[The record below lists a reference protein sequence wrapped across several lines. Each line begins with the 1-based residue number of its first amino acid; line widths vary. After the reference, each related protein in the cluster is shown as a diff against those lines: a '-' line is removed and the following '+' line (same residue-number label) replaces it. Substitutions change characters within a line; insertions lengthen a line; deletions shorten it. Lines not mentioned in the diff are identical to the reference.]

1 VAIGRARPIRSET
14 VPSDSNGVPFP
25 PVRRLGP
32 GDLPHCVRLS
42 VDRGW
47 LPERAKW
54 SLLLEVSEVFGI
66 DAPDGGDG
74 ADGVGSGDGA
84 LAGAVVLTRYGAD
97 LASVGMML
105 VATRYGRR
113 GLGRAL
119 MEHLLAEA
127 GDATVTLFAT
137 DLGKPLY
144 DKLGFR
150 TIRRSAAFTGP
161 FRVEPA
167 EPAEPAET
175 SETAETAVTTAA
187 RAADNSKMRTRPAAA
202 ADMASIIDVDKA
214 AFGADRSRLLRR
226 LPAFAGQLL
235 VLESEHGLAGFAAAW
250 QNHTSTVIGPVV
262 APDSAAARRL
272 IGDLAAGIRGQVRL
286 DLDPDRPE
294 LPPWA
299 VRHGLQPAGLN
310 AVMAYGDRPPPGDPA
325 RLFTPI
331 SIALA

>member
-1 VAIGRARPIRSET
+1 MAISRGRPIRSET

-32 GDLPHCVRLS
+32 DDLRHCVRLS

-47 LPERAKW
+47 LPEKAKW
-54 SLLLEVSEVFGI
+54 SLLLEVSDVFGI
-66 DAPDGGDG
+66 DVPDGGGG
-74 ADGVGSGDGA
+74 AGAAGAADGA

-105 VATRYGRR
+105 VAARYGRR
-113 GLGRAL
+113 GVGRAL

-137 DLGKPLY
+137 DLGRPLY

-150 TIRRSAAFTGP
+150 AIRRSAAFTGP
-161 FRVEPA
+161 FRAEPA
-167 EPAEPAET
+167 EPAEPA
-175 SETAETAVTTAA
+175 AA
-187 RAADNSKMRTRPAAA
+187 RTADNSKMRTRPATA

-214 AFGADRSRLLRR
+214 AFGADRSRLLCR

-235 VLESEHGLAGFAAAW
+235 VLETEHGVAGFAAAW

-262 APDSAAARRL
+262 APDGAAARRL

-286 DLDPDRPE
+286 DLDPDRTE
-294 LPPWA
+294 LPAWA

>member
-1 VAIGRARPIRSET
+1 M
-14 VPSDSNGVPFP
+14 PSDRNGVPFP

-32 GDLPHCVRLS
+32 DDLRHCVRLS

-47 LPERAKW
+47 LPEQAKW
-54 SLLLEVSEVFGI
+54 SMLLEVSEVFGV
-66 DAPDGGDG
+66 DAPDGGGGRDD
-74 ADGVGSGDGA
+74 ADGA

-105 VATRYGRR
+105 VAARHGRL

-161 FRVEPA
+161 FRAGPTTG
-167 EPAEPAET
+167 P
-175 SETAETAVTTAA
+175 TAV
-187 RAADNSKMRTRPAAA
+187 DNSKIRTRPATT
-202 ADMASIIDVDKA
+202 ADMAEIIDVDKA

-235 VLESEHGLAGFAAAW
+235 VLQTEHGLAGLAGFAAAW

-262 APDSAAARRL
+262 APDGAAARLL
-272 IGDLAAGIRGQVRL
+272 ISDLAAGIRGQVRL

-294 LPPWA
+294 LPAWA
-299 VRHGLQPAGLN
+299 AGHGLKPAGLN
-310 AVMAYGDRPPPGDPA
+310 AVMAYGRRPPPGDPA
-325 RLFTPI
+325 RLFAPI

>member
-1 VAIGRARPIRSET
+1 MAISRARPIRSET
-14 VPSDSNGVPFP
+14 VPSDRNGVPFP
-25 PVRRLGP
+25 PVRRLRP
-32 GDLPHCVRLS
+32 DDLRHCVRLS

-47 LPERAKW
+47 LPEKAKW

-74 ADGVGSGDGA
+74 GDGTDGGDGA

-105 VATRYGRR
+105 VAARYGRM

-161 FRVEPA
+161 FRADPFRTDPFHA
-167 EPAEPAET
+167 EP
-175 SETAETAVTTAA
+175 AVTTAT
-187 RAADNSKMRTRPAAA
+187 ADNSKMRTRPAAA

-235 VLESEHGLAGFAAAW
+235 VLETGRSIAGFAAAW

-262 APDSAAARRL
+262 APDGAAARRL

-294 LPPWA
+294 LPAWA

>member
-1 VAIGRARPIRSET
+1 MAISRARPIRSET
-14 VPSDSNGVPFP
+14 VPSDRNGVPFP
-25 PVRRLGP
+25 PVRRLRP
-32 GDLPHCVRLS
+32 DDLRHCVRLS

-47 LPERAKW
+47 LPEKAKW

-66 DAPDGGDG
+66 DAPDGGD
-74 ADGVGSGDGA
+74 DGDGTDGGDGA

-105 VATRYGRR
+105 VAARYGRM

-161 FRVEPA
+161 FRADPFRADPFRADPFRA
-167 EPAEPAET
+167 EPA
-175 SETAETAVTTAA
+175 VTAA
-187 RAADNSKMRTRPAAA
+187 TADNSKMRTRPAAA

-235 VLESEHGLAGFAAAW
+235 VLETGRSIAGFAAAW

-262 APDSAAARRL
+262 APDGAAARRL

-294 LPPWA
+294 LPAWA

>member
-1 VAIGRARPIRSET
+1 VAISRARPIRSET
-14 VPSDSNGVPFP
+14 VPSDRNGVPFP
-25 PVRRLGP
+25 PVRRLRP
-32 GDLPHCVRLS
+32 DDLRHCVRLS

-47 LPERAKW
+47 LPEKAKW

-74 ADGVGSGDGA
+74 TDGGDGA
-84 LAGAVVLTRYGAD
+84 LAGAVVLTRYGPD

-105 VATRYGRR
+105 VAARYGRM

-161 FRVEPA
+161 FRA
-167 EPAEPAET
+167 EPA
-175 SETAETAVTTAA
+175 VTTPT
-187 RAADNSKMRTRPAAA
+187 ADNSKMRTRPAAA

-235 VLESEHGLAGFAAAW
+235 VLETGRSIAGFAAAW

-262 APDSAAARRL
+262 APDGAAARRL

-294 LPPWA
+294 LPAWA

>member
-1 VAIGRARPIRSET
+1 M
-14 VPSDSNGVPFP
+14 
-25 PVRRLGP
+25 
-32 GDLPHCVRLS
+32 
-42 VDRGW
+42 
-47 LPERAKW
+47 
-54 SLLLEVSEVFGI
+54 
-66 DAPDGGDG
+66 GDG
-74 ADGVGSGDGA
+74 TDGGDGA

-105 VATRYGRR
+105 VAARYGRQ

-161 FRVEPA
+161 FRADPFRADPFRA
-167 EPAEPAET
+167 EP
-175 SETAETAVTTAA
+175 AVTTAT
-187 RAADNSKMRTRPAAA
+187 ADNSKMRTRPAAA

-235 VLESEHGLAGFAAAW
+235 VLETGRSIAGFAAAW

-262 APDSAAARRL
+262 APDGAAARRL

-294 LPPWA
+294 LPAWA

>member
-1 VAIGRARPIRSET
+1 
-14 VPSDSNGVPFP
+14 VPSDSYGVPFP

-32 GDLPHCVRLS
+32 DDLRHCVRLS

-74 ADGVGSGDGA
+74 ADGAGSGDGA

-105 VATRYGRR
+105 VAARYGRR

-150 TIRRSAAFTGP
+150 AIRRSAAFTGA
-161 FRVEPA
+161 FRAEPA
-167 EPAEPAET
+167 EPAEPA
-175 SETAETAVTTAA
+175 AD
-187 RAADNSKMRTRPAAA
+187 RPADNSKMRTRPAAA

-226 LPAFAGQLL
+226 LPAFAGQFL
-235 VLESEHGLAGFAAAW
+235 VLETGRGVAGFAAAW

-262 APDSAAARRL
+262 APDGAAARRL

>member
-1 VAIGRARPIRSET
+1 MAISRARPIRSET
-14 VPSDSNGVPFP
+14 VPSDRNGVPFP
-25 PVRRLGP
+25 PVRRLRP
-32 GDLPHCVRLS
+32 DDLRHCVRLS

-47 LPERAKW
+47 LPEKAKW

-74 ADGVGSGDGA
+74 GDGTDGGDGA

-105 VATRYGRR
+105 VAARYSRM

-161 FRVEPA
+161 FRADPFRADPFRA
-167 EPAEPAET
+167 EP
-175 SETAETAVTTAA
+175 AVTTAT
-187 RAADNSKMRTRPAAA
+187 ADNSKMRTRPAAA

-226 LPAFAGQLL
+226 LPAFAAQLL
-235 VLESEHGLAGFAAAW
+235 VLETGRSIAGFAAAW

-262 APDSAAARRL
+262 APDGAAARRL

-294 LPPWA
+294 LPAWA

>member
-1 VAIGRARPIRSET
+1 MAISRARPIRSET
-14 VPSDSNGVPFP
+14 VPSDRNGVPFP
-25 PVRRLGP
+25 PVRRLRP
-32 GDLPHCVRLS
+32 DDLRHCVRLS

-47 LPERAKW
+47 LPEKAKW

-74 ADGVGSGDGA
+74 DGGDGTDGGDGA

-105 VATRYGRR
+105 VAARYASQ

-161 FRVEPA
+161 FRADPFRTDPFLA
-167 EPAEPAET
+167 EPA
-175 SETAETAVTTAA
+175 VTAA
-187 RAADNSKMRTRPAAA
+187 TADNSKMRTRPAAA

-235 VLESEHGLAGFAAAW
+235 VLETGRSIAGFAAAW

-262 APDSAAARRL
+262 APDGAAARRL

-294 LPPWA
+294 LPAWA

>member
-1 VAIGRARPIRSET
+1 MAIGRARPIRSET

-32 GDLPHCVRLS
+32 DDLRHCVRLS

-66 DAPDGGDG
+66 DAPDGGEG
-74 ADGVGSGDGA
+74 ADGAGSGDGA

-105 VATRYGRR
+105 VAARYGRR

-161 FRVEPA
+161 FRA
-167 EPAEPAET
+167 EPA
-175 SETAETAVTTAA
+175 VTAA
-187 RAADNSKMRTRPAAA
+187 ARTADNSKMRTRPAAA

-235 VLESEHGLAGFAAAW
+235 VLETGRGVAGFAAAW

-262 APDSAAARRL
+262 APDGAAARRL

>member
-1 VAIGRARPIRSET
+1 VAISRGRPIRSET
-14 VPSDSNGVPFP
+14 VPSDRNGVPFP

-32 GDLPHCVRLS
+32 DDLRHCVRLS

-47 LPERAKW
+47 LPEKAKW

-66 DAPDGGDG
+66 DAPDGGGGGGGGDG
-74 ADGVGSGDGA
+74 TGGDGA

-105 VATRYGRR
+105 VAARYGRQ

-119 MEHLLAEA
+119 MEHVLAEA

-161 FRVEPA
+161 FRAGPA
-167 EPAEPAET
+167 EPA
-175 SETAETAVTTAA
+175 AA
-187 RAADNSKMRTRPAAA
+187 TRAADNSKMRIRPAAA

-235 VLESEHGLAGFAAAW
+235 VLETGRGVAGFAAAW

-262 APDSAAARRL
+262 APDGATARRL
-272 IGDLAAGIRGQVRL
+272 ISDLAAGIRGQVRL

-294 LPPWA
+294 LPAWA
-299 VRHGLQPAGLN
+299 MRHGLEPAGLN
-310 AVMAYGDRPPPGDPA
+310 AVMAYGDRPPPGEPA

>member
-1 VAIGRARPIRSET
+1 MAIGRARPIRSET

-32 GDLPHCVRLS
+32 DDLRHCVRLS

-47 LPERAKW
+47 LPEKAKW
-54 SLLLEVSEVFGI
+54 SLMLEVSEVFGI
-66 DAPDGGDG
+66 DAPDGGDR
-74 ADGVGSGDGA
+74 ADGAGSGDGA

-105 VATRYGRR
+105 IAARYGRR

-127 GDATVTLFAT
+127 GDVTVTLFAT

-161 FRVEPA
+161 FRA

-175 SETAETAVTTAA
+175 TETAPTDPRRARRDHKPAA
-187 RAADNSKMRTRPAAA
+187 TRTADNSKMRTRPAAA

-226 LPAFAGQLL
+226 LPAFAGQFL
-235 VLESEHGLAGFAAAW
+235 VLETGRGVAGFAAAW

-262 APDSAAARRL
+262 APDGAAARRL
-272 IGDLAAGIRGQVRL
+272 IGDLAARVRGQIRL

-294 LPPWA
+294 LPPGRSGTA
-299 VRHGLQPAGLN
+299 SS
-310 AVMAYGDRPPPGDPA
+310 RPG
-325 RLFTPI
+325 
-331 SIALA
+331 

>member
-1 VAIGRARPIRSET
+1 VAISRAWPIRSET
-14 VPSDSNGVPFP
+14 VPSDRNGVPFP
-25 PVRRLGP
+25 PVRRLRP
-32 GDLPHCVRLS
+32 DDLRHCVRLS

-47 LPERAKW
+47 LPEKAKW

-66 DAPDGGDG
+66 DAPDGGDRDG
-74 ADGVGSGDGA
+74 ADGTDGGDGA

-105 VATRYGRR
+105 VAARYGRM

-161 FRVEPA
+161 FRADPFRA
-167 EPAEPAET
+167 EP
-175 SETAETAVTTAA
+175 TATTATTA
-187 RAADNSKMRTRPAAA
+187 TAGMADNSKMRTRPAAA

-235 VLESEHGLAGFAAAW
+235 VLETGRSVAGFAAAW

-262 APDSAAARRL
+262 APDGAAARLL

-294 LPPWA
+294 LPAWA

-310 AVMAYGDRPPPGDPA
+310 AVMAYGERPPPGDPA

>member
-1 VAIGRARPIRSET
+1 VAISRARPIRSET
-14 VPSDSNGVPFP
+14 VPSDRNGVPFP
-25 PVRRLGP
+25 PVRRLRP
-32 GDLPHCVRLS
+32 DDLRHCVRLS

-47 LPERAKW
+47 LPEKAKW

-66 DAPDGGDG
+66 DAPDGGDR
-74 ADGVGSGDGA
+74 DGGDGTDGGDGA

-105 VATRYGRR
+105 VAARYGRM

-161 FRVEPA
+161 FSADPA
-167 EPAEPAET
+167 EPAEN
-175 SETAETAVTTAA
+175 TATGT
-187 RAADNSKMRTRPAAA
+187 ADNSKMRTRPAAA
-202 ADMASIIDVDKA
+202 ADMASIIDIDKA

-235 VLESEHGLAGFAAAW
+235 VLETGRSIAGFAAAW

-262 APDSAAARRL
+262 APDGAAARRL

-286 DLDPDRPE
+286 DLDPDRLE
-294 LPPWA
+294 LPAWA

>member
-1 VAIGRARPIRSET
+1 MAISRARPIRSET
-14 VPSDSNGVPFP
+14 VPSDPNGVPFP

-32 GDLPHCVRLS
+32 DDLRHCVRLS

-47 LPERAKW
+47 LPEKAKW

-66 DAPDGGDG
+66 DAPGG
-74 ADGVGSGDGA
+74 GDGA

-105 VATRYGRR
+105 VAARYGRR

-137 DLGKPLY
+137 ALGKPLY

-150 TIRRSAAFTGP
+150 TIRRSAAFTGT
-161 FRVEPA
+161 FHA
-167 EPAEPAET
+167 GDQT
-175 SETAETAVTTAA
+175 
-187 RAADNSKMRTRPAAA
+187 ADNSKMRTRPAAA
-202 ADMASIIDVDKA
+202 ADMAQIIDVDKA

-235 VLESEHGLAGFAAAW
+235 VLQAEHGVAGFAAAW
-250 QNHTSTVIGPVV
+250 QNHTSTVIE
-262 APDSAAARRL
+262 
-272 IGDLAAGIRGQVRL
+272 IGRAHV
-286 DLDPDRPE
+286 
-294 LPPWA
+294 
-299 VRHGLQPAGLN
+299 
-310 AVMAYGDRPPPGDPA
+310 
-325 RLFTPI
+325 
-331 SIALA
+331 

>member
-1 VAIGRARPIRSET
+1 LRP
-14 VPSDSNGVPFP
+14 D
-25 PVRRLGP
+25 
-32 GDLPHCVRLS
+32 DLRHCVRLS

-47 LPERAKW
+47 LPEKAKW
-54 SLLLEVSEVFGI
+54 SMLLEVSEVFGI
-66 DAPDGGDG
+66 DAPGGGDG
-74 ADGVGSGDGA
+74 TDGTDDGDGA

-105 VATRYGRR
+105 VAARYGRM

-161 FRVEPA
+161 FRADSFLA
-167 EPAEPAET
+167 EPA
-175 SETAETAVTTAA
+175 VTVAT
-187 RAADNSKMRTRPAAA
+187 ADNSKMRTRPAAA

-235 VLESEHGLAGFAAAW
+235 VLETSRGVAGFAAAW

-262 APDSAAARRL
+262 APDGAAARRL

-294 LPPWA
+294 LPAWA
-299 VRHGLQPAGLN
+299 VRRGLQPAGLN

>member
-1 VAIGRARPIRSET
+1 MAISRARPIRSET
-14 VPSDSNGVPFP
+14 VPSDRNGVPFP
-25 PVRRLGP
+25 PVRRLRP
-32 GDLPHCVRLS
+32 DDLRHCVRLS

-47 LPERAKW
+47 LPEKAKW

-66 DAPDGGDG
+66 DAPGG
-74 ADGVGSGDGA
+74 GDGA

-105 VATRYGRR
+105 VAARYGRM

-161 FRVEPA
+161 FRADPFLA
-167 EPAEPAET
+167 EPT
-175 SETAETAVTTAA
+175 VTIAT
-187 RAADNSKMRTRPAAA
+187 ADNSKMRTRPAAA

-235 VLESEHGLAGFAAAW
+235 VLETGRGVAGFAAAW

-262 APDSAAARRL
+262 APDGAAARRL

-294 LPPWA
+294 LPAWA

>member
-1 VAIGRARPIRSET
+1 MAISRARPIRSET
-14 VPSDSNGVPFP
+14 VPSDRNGVPFP
-25 PVRRLGP
+25 PVRRLRP
-32 GDLPHCVRLS
+32 DDLRHCVRLS

-47 LPERAKW
+47 LPEKAKW

-74 ADGVGSGDGA
+74 GDDTDGGDGA

-105 VATRYGRR
+105 VAARYGRM

-161 FRVEPA
+161 FRADPFRTGPFLA
-167 EPAEPAET
+167 EPA
-175 SETAETAVTTAA
+175 VTAA
-187 RAADNSKMRTRPAAA
+187 TADNSKMRTRPAAA

-235 VLESEHGLAGFAAAW
+235 VLETGRGVAGFAAAW

-262 APDSAAARRL
+262 APDGAAARRL

-294 LPPWA
+294 LPAWA

>member
-1 VAIGRARPIRSET
+1 MAISRARPIRSET
-14 VPSDSNGVPFP
+14 VPSDRNGVPFP
-25 PVRRLGP
+25 PVRRLRP
-32 GDLPHCVRLS
+32 DDLRHCVRLS

-47 LPERAKW
+47 LPEKAKW

-66 DAPDGGDG
+66 DAPDGGD
-74 ADGVGSGDGA
+74 DGDGTDGGDGA
-84 LAGAVVLTRYGAD
+84 LACAVVLTRYGAD

-105 VATRYGRR
+105 VAARYARM

-150 TIRRSAAFTGP
+150 TIRRSAAFTGSFRADP
-161 FRVEPA
+161 FRTEPA
-167 EPAEPAET
+167 
-175 SETAETAVTTAA
+175 VT
-187 RAADNSKMRTRPAAA
+187 ADNSKMRTRPAVA

-235 VLESEHGLAGFAAAW
+235 VLETGRGVAGFAAAW

-262 APDSAAARRL
+262 APDGAAARAL
-272 IGDLAAGIRGQVRL
+272 IGDLAAGTRGQVRL

-294 LPPWA
+294 LPAWA

-310 AVMAYGDRPPPGDPA
+310 AVMAYGDRPSPGDPA

>member
-1 VAIGRARPIRSET
+1 MAISRARPIRSET
-14 VPSDSNGVPFP
+14 VPSDRNGVPFP
-25 PVRRLGP
+25 PVRRLRP
-32 GDLPHCVRLS
+32 DDLRHCVRLS

-47 LPERAKW
+47 LPEKAKW

-74 ADGVGSGDGA
+74 GDGTDGGDGA

-105 VATRYGRR
+105 VAARYGRL

-161 FRVEPA
+161 FRADPFRTGPFLA
-167 EPAEPAET
+167 EPA
-175 SETAETAVTTAA
+175 VTAA
-187 RAADNSKMRTRPAAA
+187 TADNSKMRTRPAAA

-235 VLESEHGLAGFAAAW
+235 VLETGRGVAGFAAAW

-262 APDSAAARRL
+262 APDGAAARRL

-294 LPPWA
+294 LPAWA

>member
-1 VAIGRARPIRSET
+1 
-14 VPSDSNGVPFP
+14 
-25 PVRRLGP
+25 
-32 GDLPHCVRLS
+32 
-42 VDRGW
+42 
-47 LPERAKW
+47 
-54 SLLLEVSEVFGI
+54 
-66 DAPDGGDG
+66 
-74 ADGVGSGDGA
+74 
-84 LAGAVVLTRYGAD
+84 VVLTRYGAD

-105 VATRYGRR
+105 VAARYGRR

-161 FRVEPA
+161 FRPETPETA
-167 EPAEPAET
+167 EPA
-175 SETAETAVTTAA
+175 AA
-187 RAADNSKMRTRPAAA
+187 QTADNSKMRTRPAAA

-226 LPAFAGQLL
+226 LPAFAGQFL
-235 VLESEHGLAGFAAAW
+235 VLESGRGLAGFAAAW
-250 QNHTSTVIGPVV
+250 LNHTSTVIGPVV
-262 APDSAAARRL
+262 APDGAAARRL
-272 IGDLAAGIRGQVRL
+272 IGDLAGGIRGQVRL

>member
-1 VAIGRARPIRSET
+1 
-14 VPSDSNGVPFP
+14 
-25 PVRRLGP
+25 
-32 GDLPHCVRLS
+32 
-42 VDRGW
+42 
-47 LPERAKW
+47 
-54 SLLLEVSEVFGI
+54 
-66 DAPDGGDG
+66 
-74 ADGVGSGDGA
+74 
-84 LAGAVVLTRYGAD
+84 
-97 LASVGMML
+97 VGMML
-105 VATRYGRR
+105 VAARYGRQ

-161 FRVEPA
+161 FSADPA
-167 EPAEPAET
+167 EPAE
-175 SETAETAVTTAA
+175 STATG
-187 RAADNSKMRTRPAAA
+187 AADNSKMRTRPAAA
-202 ADMASIIDVDKA
+202 ADMTSIIDVDKA

-235 VLESEHGLAGFAAAW
+235 VLETGRGVAGFAAAW

-262 APDSAAARRL
+262 APDGAAARRL

-286 DLDPDRPE
+286 DLDPDGPE
-294 LPPWA
+294 LPAWA

>member
-1 VAIGRARPIRSET
+1 LRP
-14 VPSDSNGVPFP
+14 D
-25 PVRRLGP
+25 
-32 GDLPHCVRLS
+32 DLRHCVRLS

-47 LPERAKW
+47 LPEKAKW
-54 SLLLEVSEVFGI
+54 SMLLEVSEVFGI
-66 DAPDGGDG
+66 DAPGGGDG
-74 ADGVGSGDGA
+74 TDGTDGGDGA
-84 LAGAVVLTRYGAD
+84 LAGAVVLTRYGAE

-105 VATRYGRR
+105 VAARYGRM

-161 FRVEPA
+161 FRADPFPA
-167 EPAEPAET
+167 DPFPADPFPADPFL
-175 SETAETAVTTAA
+175 AEVAVTAA
-187 RAADNSKMRTRPAAA
+187 TADNSKMRTRPAAA

-235 VLESEHGLAGFAAAW
+235 VLETGRGVAGFAAAW

-262 APDSAAARRL
+262 APDGAAARRL

-294 LPPWA
+294 LPAWA

>member
-14 VPSDSNGVPFP
+14 VPSDSYGVPFP

-32 GDLPHCVRLS
+32 DDLRRCVRLS

-66 DAPDGGDG
+66 DAPDG
-74 ADGVGSGDGA
+74 ADSGDGA

-161 FRVEPA
+161 FRA
-167 EPAEPAET
+167 EPAEPAGP
-175 SETAETAVTTAA
+175 AEPAVTAA
-187 RAADNSKMRTRPAAA
+187 RMTDNSKMRTRPAAA

-226 LPAFAGQLL
+226 LPAFARQLL
-235 VLESEHGLAGFAAAW
+235 VLESGRGVAGFAAAW
-250 QNHTSTVIGPVV
+250 QNRTSTVIGPVV
-262 APDSAAARRL
+262 APDGAAARRL

-299 VRHGLQPAGLN
+299 VRHGLQPTGLN
-310 AVMAYGDRPPPGDPA
+310 AVMAYGDRPPPGDPV

>member
-1 VAIGRARPIRSET
+1 MAISRARPIRSET
-14 VPSDSNGVPFP
+14 VPSDRNGVPFP
-25 PVRRLGP
+25 PVRRLRP
-32 GDLPHCVRLS
+32 DDLRHCVRLS

-47 LPERAKW
+47 LPEQAKW
-54 SLLLEVSEVFGI
+54 SLLLEVAEVFGI

-74 ADGVGSGDGA
+74 GDGA
-84 LAGAVVLTRYGAD
+84 LAGAVVLTRYGTD

-105 VATRYGRR
+105 VAARYGRL

-137 DLGKPLY
+137 DLGQPLY

-150 TIRRSAAFTGP
+150 TIRRSAAFIGQFRAGP
-161 FRVEPA
+161 FPA
-167 EPAEPAET
+167 EPAA
-175 SETAETAVTTAA
+175 TAA
-187 RAADNSKMRTRPAAA
+187 TADNSKMRTRPAAA

-226 LPAFAGQLL
+226 LPAFAGRLR
-235 VLESEHGLAGFAAAW
+235 VLETGCGVAGFAAAW

-262 APDSAAARRL
+262 APDGAAARRL
-272 IGDLAAGIRGQVRL
+272 IGDLAAGIRGHVRL
-286 DLDPDRPE
+286 DLDPDRPG
-294 LPPWA
+294 LPAWA

>member
-1 VAIGRARPIRSET
+1 MAISRARPIRSET
-14 VPSDSNGVPFP
+14 VPSDRNGVPFP
-25 PVRRLGP
+25 PVRRLRP
-32 GDLPHCVRLS
+32 DDLRHCVRLS

-47 LPERAKW
+47 LPEKAKW

-66 DAPDGGDG
+66 DAPDG
-74 ADGVGSGDGA
+74 GDGA

-105 VATRYGRR
+105 VAARYGRM

-161 FRVEPA
+161 FRADPFLA
-167 EPAEPAET
+167 EPA
-175 SETAETAVTTAA
+175 VTAA
-187 RAADNSKMRTRPAAA
+187 TADNSKMRTRPAAA

-235 VLESEHGLAGFAAAW
+235 VLETGRGVAGFAAAW

-262 APDSAAARRL
+262 APDGAAARRL

-294 LPPWA
+294 LPAWA